1 MVTYKIV
8 ESCKGVCTYGIVAVD
23 SEEIIAEISDI
34 SADKEAV
41 AELAELMKRYQ
52 LSLIHFK
59 DVIEDFL
66 IKEY

>member
-8 ESCKGVCTYGIVAVD
+8 ESCKGVCTYEIVAVD

-41 AELAELMKRYQ
+41 AELAELMNRYQ